1 MKHFYV
7 CLAVL
12 VTCILTACSEG
23 EVAPEILP
31 GAGSEI
37 YFEDAMNFGS
47 DVWGLKRSDK
57 IEIG

>member
-37 YFEDAMNFGS
+37 YLRM
-47 DVWGLKRSDK
+47 L
-57 IEIG
+57 

>member
-23 EVAPEILP
+23 EVALKFFQEQVVKFILR
-31 GAGSEI
+31 
-37 YFEDAMNFGS
+37 M
-47 DVWGLKRSDK
+47 L
-57 IEIG
+57 